1 MMWKFNINTD
11 LKGLDMNGSVKKNLS
26 SKKMQTKRKIGNLNR
41 NLSKGRITQ
50 AEYDLYKSLLD
61 DYIQILTLQYTRIF
75 VEEDLIALS
84 NHRSGTFTTTQHDA
98 LANKLDK
105 IDYEVAELKNTLNK
119 NLMIAQKSYPSIR
132 IF

>member
-1 MMWKFNINTD
+1 MWEFNINTD

-41 NLSKGRITQ
+41 NLSKGMLTQ
-50 AEYDLYKSLLD
+50 AECDLYKSLLD
-61 DYIQILTLQYTRIF
+61 DYIQILTWQYTRIF

-84 NHRSGTFTTTQHDA
+84 NHRSGTFTTTQHDT
-98 LANKLDK
+98 LVNKLDK

-119 NLMIAQKSYPSIR
+119 NLTIAQNSYPSIR
-132 IF
+132 VF

>member
-84 NHRSGTFTTTQHDA
+84 NHRSGTFTTAQHDA

-119 NLMIAQKSYPSIR
+119 NLMIAQNSYPSIR
-132 IF
+132 VF

>member
-1 MMWKFNINTD
+1 
-11 LKGLDMNGSVKKNLS
+11 MNGSVKKNLS
-26 SKKMQTKRKIGNLNR
+26 SKKMKTKRKIGNLNR

-119 NLMIAQKSYPSIR
+119 NLMIAQNSYPSIR

>member
-1 MMWKFNINTD
+1 
-11 LKGLDMNGSVKKNLS
+11 MNGSVKKNLS

-84 NHRSGTFTTTQHDA
+84 NHRSGTFTTAQHDA

-119 NLMIAQKSYPSIR
+119 NLMIAQNSYPSIR
-132 IF
+132 VF

>member
-1 MMWKFNINTD
+1 MWKFNINTD

-84 NHRSGTFTTTQHDA
+84 NHRSGTFTTAQHDA

-119 NLMIAQKSYPSIR
+119 NLMIAQNSYPSIR
-132 IF
+132 VF